1 MAKGYWI
8 AHVTVTDPEQ
18 YKLYVES
25 APAAFEKYNAKV
37 LARAGA
43 HTQLEGSGKARNVV
57 LEFDS
62 YDDAVACYNSDEYQ
76 TARKFRAEAGDADIV
91 IVEGV

>member
-18 YKLYVES
+18 YKLYVEAS
-25 APAAFEKYNAKV
+25 AAAFKKYSATP
-37 LARAGA
+37 LARGGT
-43 HTQLEGSGKARNVV
+43 HSVLEGAGKARNVV
-57 LEFDS
+57 LEFGS
-62 YDDAVACYNSDEYQ
+62 YDDAVACYNSEEYQ
-76 TARKFRAEAGDADIV
+76 AARKFRVDAGDADIV

>member
-18 YKLYVES
+18 YKRYVEAS
-25 APAAFEKYNAKV
+25 PAAFEKYKAKV
-37 LARAGA
+37 LARAGQ
-43 HTQLEGSGKARNVV
+43 HVQLEGAGKARNVV
-57 LEFDS
+57 LEFES
-62 YDDAVACYNSDEYQ
+62 YDDAVACYNSEEYQ
-76 TARKFRAEAGDADIV
+76 AARKFRAEAGDADIV

>member
-8 AHVTVTDPEQ
+8 AHADLHDPET

-25 APAAFEKYNAKV
+25 SPAAFEKYNAKV

-43 HTQLEGSGKARNVV
+43 HVQLEGAGKARNVV

-62 YDDAVACYNSDEYQ
+62 YDDAVACYNSEEYQ

>member
-18 YKLYVES
+18 YKLYVEAS
-25 APAAFEKYNAKV
+25 PEAFEKYNAKV
-37 LARAGA
+37 LARAGQ
-43 HTQLEGSGKARNVV
+43 HVQLEGAGKARNVV
-57 LEFDS
+57 LEFES
-62 YDDAVACYNSDEYQ
+62 YDDAVACYNSEEYQ
-76 TARKFRAEAGDADIV
+76 AARKFRAEAGDADIV

>member
-18 YKLYVES
+18 YKLYVDS
-25 APAAFEKYNAKV
+25 APEAFEKYNAKV
-37 LARAGA
+37 LARAGQ
-43 HTQLEGSGKARNVV
+43 HVQLEGAGKARNVV

-62 YDDAVACYNSDEYQ
+62 YDDAVACYNSEEYQ
-76 TARKFRAEAGDADIV
+76 AARKFRAEAGDADIV

>member
-18 YKLYVES
+18 YKLYVDA
-25 APAAFEKYNAKV
+25 APEAFGKYNAKV
-37 LARAGA
+37 LARAGQ
-43 HTQLEGSGKARNVV
+43 HVQLEGTGKARNVV

-62 YDDAVACYNSDEYQ
+62 YEDAVACYNSEEYQ
-76 TARKFRAEAGDADIV
+76 AARKFRAEAGDADIV